1 MQELSLRS
9 CWDFSTEALALCHQQ
24 PGLTSLDFS
33 SCSELA
39 DGALLAGSFGL
50 RHLQQGS
57 PRKLQWL
64 TDAGCTALGGLWE
77 PQSLDMVSRRELA
90 QALCSGCGAP
100 PPVAS
105 LSLAYCSSL
114 KVSLPSPSFL
124 TRAGGWGNW
133 ACGTR
138 EELPGVSVQGIVVTT
153 ELGTQ
158 SGSGKEPR
166 QTVLL
171 SHWRPKYWEVQ
182 VQETRVAQPMRW
194 HTPHMPS
201 AQ

>member
-9 CWDFSTEALALCHQQ
+9 CWDFSTEAVALCHQQ

-77 PQSLDMVSRRELA
+77 PQSLDMVSRRE
-90 QALCSGCGAP
+90 GAAEP
-100 PPVAS
+100 GHGEQVGIGPGPV
-105 LSLAYCSSL
+105 LGVRSSTPQPGL
-114 KVSLPSPSFL
+114 LLLTQGEPTIPFLPHQ
-124 TRAGGWGNW
+124 GWGL
-133 ACGTR
+133 G
-138 EELPGVSVQGIVVTT
+138 
-153 ELGTQ
+153 ELG
-158 SGSGKEPR
+158 
-166 QTVLL
+166 V
-171 SHWRPKYWEVQ
+171 
-182 VQETRVAQPMRW
+182 W
-194 HTPHMPS
+194 HQGGTAWCVCPGNS
-201 AQ
+201 S